1 MPSLIGVDIGGT
13 NIKAALIQGGRI
25 TRRRRIPTNAHQGV
39 TAVINQIARA
49 IDGLEKKAAVGVGIA
64 GLIDSVHGIVRFSPN
79 LRGWH
84 NVPLAR
90 LLGQRTGV
98 RVRITN
104 DVNAITLGE
113 WKFGAGRGARNM
125 FCFTLGTG
133 VGGGIVANGE
143 LVTGRNNMAGEFGHM
158 TIAHQGLECKCGNI
172 GCLERYVGAEYIVK
186 LAQKKMAGRKTALK
200 RYDRLTPKI
209 IAETARHDRV
219 AREVFAEVGACIGAG
234 LVNIIHLLDP
244 EVVVITGGISRAGRV
259 LFDPIKD
266 VLQKRA
272 MSYQTRGVRLMPGK
286 LGDDAGMLG
295 AAYFARQNR
304 AKSSS
309 KS

>member
-1 MPSLIGVDIGGT
+1 MPGLIGVDIGGT

-39 TAVINQIARA
+39 AAVINQIARA
-49 IDGLEKKAAVGVGIA
+49 IDGLGKKAAVGVGIA
-64 GLIDSVHGIVRFSPN
+64 GLIDSERGIVRFSPN

-90 LLGQRTGV
+90 LLTQRTGV
-98 RVRITN
+98 RVKLTN

-158 TIAHQGLECKCGNI
+158 TIDHVGRACKCGNT
-172 GCLERYVGAEYIVK
+172 GCLERYVGAEYIVA
-186 LAQKKMAGRKTALK
+186 LAKKMMRGKKTVLK
-200 RYDRLTPKI
+200 RFTKLTPRI
-209 IAETARHDRV
+209 IAVAARRDHV
-219 AREVFAEVGACIGAG
+219 ARAVFARVGAYIGAG

-244 EVVVITGGISRAGRV
+244 EVVVITGGISRAGRI
-259 LFDPIKD
+259 LLDPIKD
-266 VLQKRA
+266 VLEKRA
-272 MSYQTRGVRLMPGK
+272 MSFAARGVKLVRGK
-286 LGDDAGMLG
+286 LGDDAGVLG
-295 AAYFARQNR
+295 AAYFAEQSL
-304 AKSSS
+304 ATKP
-309 KS
+309 